1 MQKMNWPEKRKK
13 EIGILLECIDQKYSI
28 KKEELI
34 SKSRKKPLVM
44 ARRLFMNI
52 LAETFEKDNMTHS
65 DISEIVGRDR
75 TSFIHNRKEHQNEYS
90 RYKSYKEDYDSFKK
104 DFIAKIS

>member
-1 MQKMNWPEKRKK
+1 MSWKEKRKK
-13 EIGILLECIDQKYSI
+13 EIEALTELIEEKYSI
-28 KKEELI
+28 KKETLI

-52 LAETFEKDNMTHS
+52 LFEIFEKDNMTHGDIS
-65 DISEIVGRDR
+65 DIIKRDR
-75 TSFIHNRKEHQNEYS
+75 TSFIHHRKEHLNEHA
-90 RYKSYKEDYDSFKK
+90 RYKAYRLEYDGFRK

>member
-1 MQKMNWPEKRKK
+1 MNWEEKRKK
-13 EIGILLECIDQKYSI
+13 EISILLDCIEKKFSI
-28 KKEELI
+28 KKEDLI

-52 LAETFEKDNMTHS
+52 LSENFEKDNMTHS
-65 DISEIVGRDR
+65 DISGIVGRDR

-90 RYKSYKEDYDSFKK
+90 RYKSYKQDYDAFKK